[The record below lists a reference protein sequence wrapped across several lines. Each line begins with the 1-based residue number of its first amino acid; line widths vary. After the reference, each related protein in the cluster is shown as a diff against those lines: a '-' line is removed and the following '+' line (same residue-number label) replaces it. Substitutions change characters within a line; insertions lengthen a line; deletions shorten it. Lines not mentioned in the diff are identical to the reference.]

1 MRRKCGPESHQRDRP
16 SVLLATATHR
26 PTPTPRQLEVAAAV
40 VRCGGYKE
48 AADALGI
55 AYGTLA
61 KTLARLMERQGT
73 RSTTSLAAR
82 LMAYPEFDRLVGPK
96 EDWLP

>member
-1 MRRKCGPESHQRDRP
+1 
-16 SVLLATATHR
+16 
-26 PTPTPRQLEVAAAV
+26 LEVAAAV

-48 AADALGI
+48 AASALGI

-61 KTLARLMERQGT
+61 KTLGRLMERRGAH
-73 RSTTSLAAR
+73 STASLAAR

-96 EDWLP
+96 QDWLP